1 MGKIVQQDFQQE
13 GEHQW
18 SLTYRGYRVVATNVD
33 GSAEIVIKAQV
44 TQDPTL
50 EDWEHILKT
59 TNTFYKKLV
68 TAEEQE

>member
-1 MGKIVQQDFQQE
+1 MNNIKQIDFRQE

-18 SLTYRGYRVVATNVD
+18 SLSYRGYRVVATNVD

-44 TQDPTL
+44 TQDPTA

-68 TAEEQE
+68 TAEERE